1 MREYRMVLT
10 RRDAKISY
18 DIKTS
23 AYLWYVIFIIIAVVG
38 GKIVYYFRNFF
49 DPSMSFRVIS

>member
-1 MREYRMVLT
+1 MVLT

-38 GKIVYYFRNFF
+38 GKIVYYFRIFF
-49 DPSMSFRVIS
+49 NPSMSFRVIS